1 MAVLFGRM
9 RSISKGHGSSAMT
22 AAAYRSCSKLVQVIT
37 DHEINLATDIIYDYS
52 DKKGLVFS
60 EIFAPKVLDKDG
72 NVLDIPG
79 WLYDRQS
86 LWQRIE
92 DIETRINAEFA
103 KEYVVALPKELTTGQ
118 NIELLKEFVETSFTS
133 RGMVV
138 DVNYH
143 ADNPENPHAHIMF
156 PMRMLELNEQGEI
169 DFGGKERVWK
179 SFGLLN
185 QIKNEQ
191 QIIIN
196 EYYARYGFEYNLKW
210 ETVPELEATFHHG
223 GIQGLQIRNQ
233 EIIQRNASRI
243 IADPSLVIDKLDH
256 NKSVFTRADIEA
268 ELEKALQLNVSYIK
282 QKNELDNTTKSL
294 SESKTSLDISIKNE
308 VTKMLDIVLLSP
320 KLTLVNASD
329 LKGRMLF
336 AKTNQIE
343 LEQRFISHIKELN
356 SKQTHHIG
364 INDTDIN
371 PLSINKSGER
381 LEFTNQQ
388 KEIIKKT
395 LAGRNISIIEGWP
408 GAGKTTV
415 TKEIV
420 RHYQESGYEII
431 AAAPTNKAAQELG
444 EKLGVKTYT
453 LAGLRIE
460 WQKQKGFDTSIGLRS
475 DYYKEPE
482 YATSIINSSDSL
494 VRNNSI
500 INKKTILI
508 MDEISMIDLPT
519 FDYFAHEAAQAG
531 SKIIGLGDNN
541 QNQAIGMKGAAA
553 KAIEIAGSNLL
564 TEINRHQNSDEYIRN
579 LHIEASSALSRY
591 QVTKAL
597 SIYDQL
603 GCINI
608 HNTEDAKEHAM
619 FSSYIDKLF
628 EVASTKQIDVYLAT
642 SKVAMI
648 AYTNAEIDWLNVMV
662 RNSLK
667 RSGVLSK
674 TGVHL
679 LSGGI
684 HGKSELVELCEG
696 DQIIF
701 KSNQPQI
708 DGYGGVFNNEI
719 ATIRKIIKAS
729 GDGLGEF
736 VASVARGDETHT
748 VIIRTGEEGR
758 PISFKHAYA
767 LTNYAV
773 QGSSIDH
780 ILMSVDKH
788 SGYEVTMVGLTRHKQ
803 DCQIFAAKETLEN
816 EVYRTKDLD
825 IERVKE
831 EYQVLAYEY
840 KEGQKVDVPLWKIGL
855 NLLTSKRSDLN
866 FASDYRVGF
875 NQSDRSSKIEELMIA
890 QTEISELRKELES
903 DLYIVNSYEYCAN
916 SPYGDER
923 EENKHFTRIELF
935 AKEHFDLRAG
945 DIEFNARDML
955 DAHAKYNKLVESED
969 EYLTIDE
976 HIISL
981 KAGILKNGARVPFRW
996 SDLSHLD
1003 QNLVVAS
1010 YLEDGIYQMLETHI
1024 NNIVVTEECIRDRAN
1039 VHTNLLSQIAEET
1052 KPKAKNLTGNYA
1064 AVRDYLEAK
1073 KTVQDIYEAREKGV
1087 NGNGDNNHN
1096 LKTPILSKE
1105 DLDAAYSLREARAKI
1120 LIDNYYGYVDGKIGI
1135 RSGDPNMSKVISQL
1149 GLNYQTIAKH
1159 ANVASGKHYFR
1170 KTRFGSI
1177 VCDEHY
1183 SVIMRAALKVPQGML
1198 TNSDVRDLSAAH
1210 GTIVEKIAATD
1221 EYLDQLKDTRKQ
1233 FAYAEAK
1240 DRKAFSASRL
1250 FTIQEFHS
1258 YISSIFTNP
1267 MEARNNLDSLLAES
1281 DNKDQL
1287 VLAISK
1293 NPDMLGELKE
1303 RGIVAKL
1310 LKPEEA
1316 NKVNTNLSHFTE
1328 RLKQYIAEVKIM
1340 SEIEPKID
1348 SNYYGKQISIIDK
1361 EIESIKASLPNK
1373 EEIELLEK
1381 ISQIE
1386 SKSIDNN
1393 SNKLN
1398 SKIFIHGISEL
1409 FKEDRQVD
1417 LLLNWQMHQAKLEE
1431 YKLGK
1436 VKSDYQKGKEFEYD
1450 NRNTRQNNLQSQQHQ
1465 RLERLNFN
1473 DVSKELSASDY
1484 ESIFRRYAQVINPD
1498 GKIVK
1503 RGSSIGCGSLNMNLQ
1518 NGLWNRF
1525 STGDSGNIFGL
1536 VSIGMK
1542 VNKLEAL
1549 EIVAEHAGI
1558 RPEGSGYFRTRN
1570 THERYNRAIENN
1582 KYSVKKELRDDWLQT
1597 NTRGA
1602 KAFEPDNDLKFM
1614 LKSNKITDIYE
1625 YKNIYSETL
1634 GYTVRMEDIKTH
1646 KKQVLPVTYCY
1657 NEKLNKSRWQ
1667 LKGFTVANTKPIYG
1681 IEKLAKHP
1689 EKPVLIVEGEKTANK
1704 AQELLPGHNVI
1715 SWMGGVGSVDKV
1727 DWSKLAS
1734 KSVVIWPDNDKPG
1747 IDAANNI
1754 ANHVDC
1760 HNGYSGLVSIVDTE
1774 KLTLPE
1780 KWDLADNVPG
1790 TSKLANVGINCA
1802 IEKTMI
1808 DNRTISN
1815 KLEMSQEMSKYSEKG
1830 NKVLGS
1836 IAMLVETGT
1845 ISKDEYV
1852 SKAIYFNTITS
1863 ISDSKGLDLSTIGI
1877 EDHKDFIEAINDV
1890 SYEYQ
1895 SLQNNYASEQA
1906 RQISNIGKDPSHLPV
1921 LSSKEQ
1927 LVHNLIRDISILH
1940 QVQLGQSK
1948 LTTVHAEH
1956 IAKTVNAEIENMQR
1970 FTDSDKEHAA
1980 NNIYKII
1987 NSKQWRKQLEFKNQE
2002 YIEHANKK
2010 LAAKTIGEYTSLMH
2024 EANIKYNHSSGS
2036 IADQNQH
2043 NKVIAKIK
2051 NASDYLADNN
2061 IKTQG
2066 QLLKLY
2072 KTHVTPESIHKAL
2085 VHECRERNIHVIK
2098 HNLDILGK
2106 NKIIHIGDKPF
2117 TCPKKYLQYVLD
2129 HHHNE
2134 YMPRDRI
2141 TKVIEKINHFEKH
2154 LEKQHEIHHGPDL

>member
-37 DHEINLATDIIYDYS
+37 DHEINLATDITYDYS
-52 DKKGLVFS
+52 GKKGLVFS

-79 WLYDRQS
+79 WVYDRQS

-118 NIELLKEFVETSFTS
+118 NIELLKEFIETSFTS

-156 PMRMLELNEQGEI
+156 PMRSLELNQQGEI
-169 DFGGKERVWK
+169 VFGGKERGWK

-196 EYYARYGFEYNLKW
+196 EHYRKHGFEYNLKW
-210 ETVPELEATFHHG
+210 ETVDGLEATFHHG
-223 GIQGLQIRNQ
+223 GIQSLQAHNQ

-256 NKSVFTRADIEA
+256 SKSVFTRSDIEG
-268 ELEKALQLNVSYIK
+268 ELEKALQLNVSSIK
-282 QKNELDNTTKSL
+282 QKNKLENATKTS
-294 SESKTSLDISIKNE
+294 SERETSLDIYVKNE
-308 VTKMLDIVLLSP
+308 VTKMLDTVLLSP

-336 AKTNQIE
+336 AKTSQIE
-343 LEQRFISHIKELN
+343 LEQRFISQVKELN
-356 SKQTHHIG
+356 SKQTHHIS
-364 INDTDIN
+364 INDTDIA
-371 PLSINKSGER
+371 PLGTNKAGEV
-381 LEFTNQQ
+381 LEFTSQQ
-388 KEIIKKT
+388 KEIIKNT

-444 EKLGVKTYT
+444 EKLGVKAHT
-453 LAGLRIE
+453 LAALRIE
-460 WQKQKGFDTSIGLRS
+460 WQRQKGFDASIGLRS

-482 YATSIINSSDSL
+482 YSTSIINSNDGP

-519 FDYFAHEAAQAG
+519 FDYFAHEVAQAG
-531 SKIIGLGDNN
+531 AKIIGLGDNN

-579 LHIEASSALSRY
+579 LHIEASSSLSRY
-591 QVTKAL
+591 QVAKAL

-608 HNTEDAKEHAM
+608 HDTEDAKEQSM
-619 FSSYIDKLF
+619 FNSYIDKLF
-628 EVASTKQIDVYLAT
+628 EVASSKQIEINQAT

-648 AYTNAEIDWLNVMV
+648 AYTNAEVTRLNVMV
-662 RNSLK
+662 RDSLK
-667 RSGVLSK
+667 RSGVLSA
-674 TGVHL
+674 TGVNL
-679 LSGGI
+679 LSGGT

-729 GDGLGEF
+729 GDGRGEF

-758 PISFKHAYA
+758 PISFRHAYA

-825 IERVKE
+825 IAKVKE

-840 KEGQKVDVPLWKIGL
+840 KDGQKLDVPLWKIGL

-875 NQSDRSSKIEELMIA
+875 NQTDRSSKIEEIMIA

-903 DLYIVNSYEYCAN
+903 DLYIVNSYEHCAN

-923 EENKHFTRIELF
+923 EENKHFTQIELL

-955 DAHAKYNKLVESED
+955 DAHAKYNKLVKSED
-969 EYLTIDE
+969 EYLTIEE
-976 HIISL
+976 HVRVL
-981 KAGILKNGARVPFRW
+981 KTGILKNGERVPLRW
-996 SDLSHLD
+996 PDLSHLD
-1003 QNLVVAS
+1003 QNLVVSS

-1024 NNIVVTEECIRDRAN
+1024 SNIVATEERIRDRAS
-1039 VHTNLLSQIAEET
+1039 VHADLLSKIAEET
-1052 KPKAKNLTGNYA
+1052 APRTKDLTGNYA

-1073 KTVQDIYEAREKGV
+1073 KAVQDIYAARENGV
-1087 NGNGDNNHN
+1087 NGDSNNN
-1096 LKTPILSKE
+1096 DSLKTPIILNKE
-1105 DLDAAYSLREARAKI
+1105 DLDAAYSLRETRAKI
-1120 LIDNYYGYVDGKIGI
+1120 LIDNYYGHVDGKIGI
-1135 RSGDPNMSKVISQL
+1135 RSGDPTMSKVISQL

-1159 ANVASGKHYFR
+1159 AGVENDKHYFR

-1183 SVIMRAALKVPQGML
+1183 SVIMDAALKATKGVL
-1198 TNSDVRDLSAAH
+1198 TDSDARNLSEAH

-1221 EYLDQLKDTRKQ
+1221 EYLDQLKNTRKQ
-1233 FAYAEAK
+1233 FAYAEARDK
-1240 DRKAFSASRL
+1240 KAYSAARL

-1258 YISSIFTNP
+1258 YISSIFKSP
-1267 MEARNNLDSLLAES
+1267 MAARHSLDSLLVES
-1281 DNKDQL
+1281 DNKGQL

-1340 SEIEPKID
+1340 SEIEPKLD

-1361 EIESIKASLPNK
+1361 EIASIKASLPNN

-1386 SKSIDNN
+1386 TKCVNHNTNQLDSKT
-1393 SNKLN
+1393 
-1398 SKIFIHGISEL
+1398 FINGISEL
-1409 FKEDRQVD
+1409 FKEDRQVN

-1431 YKLGK
+1431 YKLEK
-1436 VKSDYQKGKEFEYD
+1436 VKSGSAKGREYELAYD
-1450 NRNTRQNNLQSQQHQ
+1450 NRNARQNNLQSQQHQ

-1473 DVSKELSASDY
+1473 DVSKELSVSDY

-1536 VSIGMK
+1536 VSFGMR

-1558 RPEGSGYFRTRN
+1558 KPETNGYFRTRN
-1570 THERYNRAIENN
+1570 THERFNRAVENN
-1582 KYSVKKELRDDWLQT
+1582 EDSVKKELRDDWLQT
-1597 NTRGA
+1597 NTRSA
-1602 KAFEPDNDLKFM
+1602 KAFEPDDLKFM

-1657 NEKLNKSRWQ
+1657 NEKLDQSRWQ
-1667 LKGFTVANTKPIYG
+1667 LKGFTDAKTKPIYS
-1681 IEKLAKHP
+1681 IEKLAEHP
-1689 EKPVLIVEGEKTANK
+1689 EKPILIVEGEKTASK
-1704 AQELLPGHNVI
+1704 AQALLSGHNVI
-1715 SWMGGVGSVDKV
+1715 SWMGGARSVDKV

-1734 KSVVIWPDNDKPG
+1734 RSVVIWPDNDKPG

-1754 ANHVDC
+1754 ANHIDC
-1760 HNGYSGLVSIVDTE
+1760 QNGYSGLVSIVDTE
-1774 KLTLPE
+1774 KLALPE
-1780 KWDLADNVPG
+1780 KWDLADKVPAS
-1790 TSKLANVGINCA
+1790 SKLANIGINGA
-1802 IEKTMI
+1802 IEKAK
-1808 DNRTISN
+1808 DNNRTIGDR
-1815 KLEMSQEMSKYSEKG
+1815 LEASQEMSKYSGKG
-1830 NKVLGS
+1830 NEVLGS
-1836 IAMLVETGT
+1836 IAMLVETGK

-1852 SKAIYFNTITS
+1852 SRAIYFNTITA
-1863 ISDSKGLDLSTIGI
+1863 ISDSKGLDLSAIGI
-1877 EDHKDFIEAINDV
+1877 EGHKDFIEAINDI

-1895 SLQNNYASEQA
+1895 SLQSNYTSEQA
-1906 RQISNIGKDPSHLPV
+1906 KQTSNIGEGHSQLPT

-1927 LVHNLIRDISILH
+1927 LAHDLIRDISILH
-1940 QVQLGQSK
+1940 QVQLGQNK

-1956 IAKTVNAEIENMQR
+1956 IVKTVNAEIENMQR

-1980 NNIYKII
+1980 NSIYKVI
-1987 NSKQWRKQLEFKNQE
+1987 NSEEWRKGLEIKNQE
-2002 YIEHANKK
+2002 HIEHDNKK

-2024 EANIKYNHSSGS
+2024 EANTKYNHGSGS
-2036 IADQNQH
+2036 IADHNQI
-2043 NKVIAKIK
+2043 IAKIK
-2051 NASDYLADNN
+2051 NASNYLADNN
-2061 IKTQG
+2061 IKTQE

-2117 TCPKKYLQYVLD
+2117 TYL
-2129 HHHNE
+2129 
-2134 YMPRDRI
+2134 
-2141 TKVIEKINHFEKH
+2141 
-2154 LEKQHEIHHGPDL
+2154 